1 LAELVLNRINTLE
14 GGALLPPCW
23 KRMCAWMQAGFLVG
37 VTQRFRLALEAVG
50 EWAQR
55 NQTPAGMYAKMLDL
69 RHEPM
74 YRATEMSR
82 RALRE
87 EIIGRLV
94 LLRAR
99 HKAAGR
105 MIPGAG
111 HVDAAVSRLAEHS
124 LPLSWLLPGPLDGH
138 YRPAD
143 TGTRRLPEDDI
154 ARATEALATDPATP
168 VLSLLAHLSQ
178 HFDLGDALLVRIRR
192 AIAQIALMSAETSLE
207 ARLGRLTDT
216 ALIACAQR
224 DVELASTIASTVV
237 ATAHSARVESH
248 TRLIFH
254 ILLLASA
261 AWQNEG
267 EWAEWLE
274 RQLTETALRLPA
286 GEPSEAFFAYLQEL
300 KTVLKLE
307 LGIHVRAEA
316 LASAAN

>member
-1 LAELVLNRINTLE
+1 
-14 GGALLPPCW
+14 
-23 KRMCAWMQAGFLVG
+23 
-37 VTQRFRLALEAVG
+37 
-50 EWAQR
+50 
-55 NQTPAGMYAKMLDL
+55 DL

-99 HKAAGR
+99 HQAAGR
-105 MIPGAG
+105 MIPGAD

-192 AIAQIALMSAETSLE
+192 AIAQIALVSAETSLE

-216 ALIACAQR
+216 A
-224 DVELASTIASTVV
+224 
-237 ATAHSARVESH
+237 
-248 TRLIFH
+248 
-254 ILLLASA
+254 
-261 AWQNEG
+261 
-267 EWAEWLE
+267 
-274 RQLTETALRLPA
+274 
-286 GEPSEAFFAYLQEL
+286 
-300 KTVLKLE
+300 
-307 LGIHVRAEA
+307 
-316 LASAAN
+316 